1 MAPKFRWLSPATS
14 SRCIKFSE
22 SLPQQPFVS
31 ECAVL
36 LKTTMDSDELQNRE
50 QSVGLTE
57 QNDGRPPSPGR
68 STAVSFPTEAERRR
82 SMIDDLNREIKQLK
96 DERKRYGCAC
106 SSFPAGLVQ
115 SLTWEPN
122 GVSIERK
129 LKQRRILKNTLTSGN
144 PRPNYRKRKRLQR
157 HE

>member
-1 MAPKFRWLSPATS
+1 
-14 SRCIKFSE
+14 
-22 SLPQQPFVS
+22 
-31 ECAVL
+31 
-36 LKTTMDSDELQNRE
+36 MDSDELQNRE

-96 DERKRYGCAC
+96 DERKR
-106 SSFPAGLVQ
+106 
-115 SLTWEPN
+115 
-122 GVSIERK
+122 IERK